1 MDSPITTD
9 AVWATVYE
17 AVDRLNETLPLDKRL
32 AKNPDTRLIGV
43 DGHLDSLGAVNL
55 IVETE
60 EAVEERLGVRIN
72 LGDER
77 AASQAVHP
85 MSSIS
90 SFVEYI
96 QMLLQ

>member
-1 MDSPITTD
+1 MNSPVNTD
-9 AVWATVYE
+9 AVWAAVYE
-17 AVDRLNETLPLDKRL
+17 AVDRLNETLPPDKL
-32 AKNPDTRLIGV
+32 LLKDPETRLIGAG
-43 DGHLDSLGAVNL
+43 GHLDSLGAVNL

-60 EAVEERLGVRIN
+60 EAVEERLGIRIN

-96 QMLLQ
+96 KILVK

>member
-1 MDSPITTD
+1 MDLPVQND
-9 AVWATVYE
+9 AVLAAVYE
-17 AVDRLNETLPLDKRL
+17 AVDRLNDTLPPDKQVPKSL
-32 AKNPDTRLIGV
+32 DTRLIGA

-77 AASQAVHP
+77 AASRAVHP
-85 MSSIS
+85 MSSILLL
-90 SFVEYI
+90 VEYI
-96 QMLLQ
+96 QTLLY

>member
-1 MDSPITTD
+1 MNSPVSTD
-9 AVWATVYE
+9 TVWAAVYQ
-17 AVDRLNETLPLDKRL
+17 AVDHLNETLPLDKRVPK
-32 AKNPDTRLIGV
+32 APDTRLVGAA
-43 DGHLDSLGAVNL
+43 GHLDSLGAVNL

-77 AASQAVHP
+77 AASQAIHP
-85 MSSIS
+85 LSSIS

-96 QMLLQ
+96 QTLLK

>member
-1 MDSPITTD
+1 MGLPGHPD
-9 AVWATVYE
+9 AVLAAVYE
-17 AVDRLNETLPLDKRL
+17 AVDRLNETLPIDKRL
-32 AKNPDTRLIGV
+32 AKAPTTRLIGAG
-43 DGHLDSLGAVNL
+43 GHLDSLGAVNL

-60 EAVEERLGVRIN
+60 EAVEERLGIRIN

-96 QMLLQ
+96 RTLLK

>member
-1 MDSPITTD
+1 MNSPVSTD
-9 AVWATVYE
+9 AVWAAVYE
-17 AVDRLNETLPLDKRL
+17 AVDRLNETLPIDKRL
-32 AKNPDTRLIGV
+32 PKTPDTRLIGTG
-43 DGHLDSLGAVNL
+43 GHLDSLGAVNL

-60 EAVEERLGVRIN
+60 EAVEERLGIKIN

-96 QMLLQ
+96 QTLLK

>member
-1 MDSPITTD
+1 MDSTVTAD
-9 AVWATVYE
+9 AVWAAVYE
-17 AVDRLNETLPLDKRL
+17 AVDRLNETLPMEKRL
-32 AKNPDTRLIGV
+32 PKAADTRLIGPG
-43 DGHLDSLGAVNL
+43 GHLDSLGAVNL

-60 EAVEERLGVRIN
+60 EAVEEQLGVRIN

-96 QMLLQ
+96 MTLLK